1 MSETKH
7 ISEMAERVAN
17 NLFSIFKWKRKVAS
31 DFSWDCVSPDEHGGK
46 KDHPSDCVFYYRDPY
61 DNEVKYINTDLKSY
75 AKGSITKE
83 QINKAI
89 NSLSYATNCAPYN
102 DNWKKLF
109 KPEGNWS
116 VIGMLFVYNH
126 CGGYN
131 GDFNEIVKGIESD
144 DNHLDNGKMIYI
156 FSPDRIKILNS
167 IANDISVMMGK
178 DELPNKSHFSFF
190 HPNEILT
197 KNHFSHD
204 YSEPATINVLS
215 SPWII
220 IKHADC
226 ENEKAGYL
234 VYYTKDGSED
244 DEFDYFID
252 ALSYYQI
259 INNTSNVRIKLTIKN
274 EFAASNL
281 LNSISK
287 YYQSLGRT
295 ESESRQI
302 ASTMVKGTID
312 MVVPQFSAI
321 EIGVLP

>member
-1 MSETKH
+1 M
-7 ISEMAERVAN
+7 
-17 NLFSIFKWKRKVAS
+17 
-31 DFSWDCVSPDEHGGK
+31 
-46 KDHPSDCVFYYRDPY
+46 
-61 DNEVKYINTDLKSY
+61 
-75 AKGSITKE
+75 
-83 QINKAI
+83 
-89 NSLSYATNCAPYN
+89 
-102 DNWKKLF
+102 
-109 KPEGNWS
+109 
-116 VIGMLFVYNH
+116 
-126 CGGYN
+126 
-131 GDFNEIVKGIESD
+131 
-144 DNHLDNGKMIYI
+144 
-156 FSPDRIKILNS
+156 
-167 IANDISVMMGK
+167 
-178 DELPNKSHFSFF
+178 
-190 HPNEILT
+190 
-197 KNHFSHD
+197 
-204 YSEPATINVLS
+204 
-215 SPWII
+215 
-220 IKHADC
+220 
-226 ENEKAGYL
+226 